1 MFQHQAE
8 ECWKRAKMTQQRHL
22 IVKAQRILDVFTL
35 LVNMPELTVDEVTP
49 FIFSQLTLLGVS
61 KPLTL
66 EAA

>member
-35 LVNMPELTVDEVTP
+35 DEVTP
-49 FIFSQLTLLGVS
+49 FIFSQFTLLGVS